1 MEILNQFRYILVC
14 SIFLSLLNSLYATES
29 LKLVETNERYP
40 VGLFLEILE
49 GKSASLTIEDIDKP
63 EMEDKWI
70 RSKKEIVCF
79 LKKEKSPK
87 EIFLSK
93 LIYQTQFILK
103 EMNYISIP
111 CLKI

>member
-63 EMEDKWI
+63 EWKTNGLEVKR
-70 RSKKEIVCF
+70 RSF
-79 LKKEKSPK
+79 A
-87 EIFLSK
+87 F
-93 LIYQTQFILK
+93 
-103 EMNYISIP
+103 
-111 CLKI
+111 